1 MNGNL
6 TEGKITTGLLK
17 FALPLMAGNVLQQFY
32 NVADTLVLGKFLG
45 PDALAAAGS
54 SYSLM
59 TFLSSI
65 IIGLC
70 MGSSAYFAMQFGK
83 KDYEKLGNGI
93 FLSFV
98 LIGILALVLNICVF
112 LSTGWIIDVLQ
123 IPAEIKGMAREYL
136 LYIFAGIS
144 AVFIYNFF
152 ACLLRAVGNS
162 FVPLLFL
169 GVSVILNILLDI
181 IFVMLFH
188 WGIKGA
194 AVATVVS
201 QFVSGTGIL
210 VYYYLYFPV
219 LHVTRKHMHW
229 DAGIL
234 KEISK
239 LSFLTCAQ
247 QSVMNFG
254 ILMVQG
260 LVNSFG
266 TVVMAAFA
274 AAVKIDTIAYMPVQD
289 FGNAFSTFVAQNY
302 GAGKKERILKGIK
315 SSVICVFIFCSIA
328 SLLVCIFAEPLMCIF
343 INSSNIGV
351 IREGVRYLRTEVSF
365 YFGIGLLFMFY
376 GYYRAV
382 GRPGISVVL
391 TICSLGTR
399 VVLAYILSA
408 IPSVGVSGIWAA
420 IPAGWVLADITGIV
434 YFLRLN
440 KKVLVNR

>member
-112 LSTGWIIDVLQ
+112 LSTGWIIDILQ

-152 ACLLRAVGNS
+152 C
-162 FVPLLFL
+162 
-169 GVSVILNILLDI
+169 
-181 IFVMLFH
+181 
-188 WGIKGA
+188 
-194 AVATVVS
+194 
-201 QFVSGTGIL
+201 
-210 VYYYLYFPV
+210 
-219 LHVTRKHMHW
+219 
-229 DAGIL
+229 
-234 KEISK
+234 
-239 LSFLTCAQ
+239 
-247 QSVMNFG
+247 
-254 ILMVQG
+254 
-260 LVNSFG
+260 
-266 TVVMAAFA
+266 
-274 AAVKIDTIAYMPVQD
+274 MP
-289 FGNAFSTFVAQNY
+289 AP
-302 GAGKKERILKGIK
+302 
-315 SSVICVFIFCSIA
+315 CC
-328 SLLVCIFAEPLMCIF
+328 
-343 INSSNIGV
+343 
-351 IREGVRYLRTEVSF
+351 
-365 YFGIGLLFMFY
+365 
-376 GYYRAV
+376 
-382 GRPGISVVL
+382 
-391 TICSLGTR
+391 
-399 VVLAYILSA
+399 
-408 IPSVGVSGIWAA
+408 W
-420 IPAGWVLADITGIV
+420 
-434 YFLRLN
+434 
-440 KKVLVNR
+440 